1 MVSIYKD
8 IDIDVDEFISSC
20 DDGDIK
26 EMIDILSD
34 LGYLHDVRRVD
45 DNVGYMEK
53 VFQDNLDKLKDV
65 FYRMGEDEIGLVE
78 ALVKKYC

>member
-53 VFQDNLDKLKDV
+53 GFQDNLDKLKDV
-65 FYRMGEDEIGLVE
+65 FYRMGEDEIGLIE
-78 ALVKKYC
+78 SLVKKYC

>member
-65 FYRMGEDEIGLVE
+65 FYRMGEDEIGLID